1 LASPVDVP
9 TFYSPAPMHADDKL
23 AYARAFPIHVGVDTG
38 KTFHKLVARGPD
50 GRRTKAITVQV
61 TRAGFDA
68 ADAHLTTLFP
78 DVSRERMLVGIEF
91 AGHHGQTF
99 AADLHRR
106 GYAVVTVLASVTKRF
121 KEVEDNSPRKDD
133 AKDAAQICR
142 LVGDGLFVSYALLDR
157 RAIALRALTTERQRL
172 AVEETRLKNRLL
184 SVLDVVWPEFA
195 ATFPNVKQCTP
206 FALLRRWPTP
216 TDLGAERP
224 TRVRA
229 LIRKVSQ
236 NHFAPDRITAFL
248 EAAAATIGLADDRG
262 ARHQE
267 IRRIMARW
275 LIVRLHIGAVEAQL
289 TELAQEMPAVAA
301 LTTVPG
307 ISIVSAATLVAE
319 LGTPASYESP
329 RQVLKLAGMNLAGKE
344 SGTSVRSRIRQ
355 TKRGRPALR
364 RQLFLLAGRCCRTGG
379 LCHEQY
385 LALVARNGGSRVSAV
400 CAIARKLVPM
410 LLHIMQ
416 TTEPFDAA
424 RWQVLKRQSPYRAA

>member
-1 LASPVDVP
+1 MRQLLLAR
-9 TFYSPAPMHADDKL
+9 AMHADDKL
-23 AYARAFPIHVGVDTG
+23 AYARTFPVHVGVDTG
-38 KTFHKLVARGPD
+38 KTFHKLVARGTD
-50 GRRTKAITVQV
+50 GRRTKALTVQV

-78 DVSRERMLVGIEF
+78 DVPRERMLIGIEF

-106 GYAVVTVLASVTKRF
+106 GYAVVTVLSAVTKRL
-121 KEVEDNSPRKDD
+121 KELEDNSPRKDD
-133 AKDAAQICR
+133 AKDASLICR
-142 LVGDGLFVSYALLDR
+142 LVSDGLFVSYALLEP

-184 SVLDVVWPEFA
+184 SVLDVVWPEFT
-195 ATFPNVKQCTP
+195 ATFPNVKKCTP
-206 FALLRRWPTP
+206 FTLLRYWPTP
-216 TDLGAERP
+216 ADLGAERP

-229 LIRKVSQ
+229 LIRKVSL
-236 NHFAPDRITAFL
+236 NHIAPERIAALLT
-248 EAAAATIGLADDRG
+248 AAATTIGIADNRG
-262 ARHQE
+262 ARRQE

-275 LIVRLHIGAVEAQL
+275 LIVRLHVGAVEAQL
-289 TELAQEMPAVAA
+289 TELAQEIPAVAA

-307 ISIVSAATLVAE
+307 ISVVCASTLVAE
-319 LGTPASYESP
+319 LGTPASYVSP

-364 RQLFLLAGRCCRTGG
+364 RQLFLLAGRCCKQGG
-379 LCHEQY
+379 LCHDQY
-385 LALVARNGGSRVSAV
+385 IRLVARNGGSKVSAV

-416 TTEPFDAA
+416 TAERFDAT
-424 RWQVLKRQSPYRAA
+424 RWHVLQRQSPYRAA